1 MGQRHKVLETDNPT
15 AKFLYTIIK
24 QLDLK
29 SINWN
34 RVASD
39 LEISNG
45 HAARMRY
52 SRFRQQMDGT
62 SGVTRAKRK
71 SKKGK
76 TVEPQPEKQAVS
88 PMDLSMMP
96 KMEPMD
102 SSLHS
107 TPFFKSEPRIQ
118 GYPGMQEFANYP
130 PQSISDN
137 SIPSYLYLPQDFASR
152 GFQYASRMPSGLP
165 LVSSGTSS
173 MNPYGSP
180 DISTSYPYA
189 LTRGQ
194 AGFDTQDF
202 GMQLPLSSFGPTIS
216 WEPRPSSHEVLQI
229 VKLEEG
235 QSSKAGALD
244 LDDQFNKLPI
254 QPADRSMDDI
264 IDLPD
269 HHTQYP
275 IQRPAQSFTNPQ
287 INPTAH
293 HQAQSI
299 VDRYPD
305 HAQQQ
310 TQNTTDPHAQHPSQR
325 PAQNQNNRH
334 VDLSA
339 QLLAHQMADH
349 NPHLVQEQAEEIGDN
364 RVDTPDQRQTQPKAQ
379 NPAPSP
385 VKHSVDRSAQTP
397 DPRPVEISVP
407 ITSQQPL
414 LELAQPVQ
422 QPVQQHIQQTAQT
435 PDQNSTLKLA
445 QYPLQQPVQQP
456 VQTPTQEPARKPAQN
471 PAAQEIDDGQIDYPF
486 RYTVQ
491 QSAQN
496 AVGEPVDNLVDCRS
510 DESNYQPCQLTEQG
524 PTEQRAVVQLETT
537 QD

>member
-62 SGVTRAKRK
+62 TGVTRAKRK

-76 TVEPQPEKQAVS
+76 TVEPPPEMQAVS

-130 PQSISDN
+130 PQSMSDN
-137 SIPSYLYLPQDFASR
+137 SIQSCLYLPQDFASR

-165 LVSSGTSS
+165 LVSSGTSF
-173 MNPYGSP
+173 MNPYQSP
-180 DISTSYPYA
+180 EISTCYPYA
-189 LTRGQ
+189 LTTGQ
-194 AGFDTQDF
+194 AVFDTQDF

-216 WEPRPSSHEVLQI
+216 WEPRPSSHEGLQI

-244 LDDQFNKLPI
+244 PGDQFGKLPI
-254 QPADRSMDDI
+254 QPVDRSMDDV

-275 IQRPAQSFTNPQ
+275 IQHPAQSFTNRQ
-287 INPTAH
+287 VNPTAH
-293 HQAQSI
+293 HQVQRI
-299 VDRYPD
+299 VDRYLD

-310 TQNTTDPHAQHPSQR
+310 TQNTTDPHAQYPSHR
-325 PAQNQNNRH
+325 PAQNQNNGH
-334 VDLSA
+334 VDLPA
-339 QLLAHQMADH
+339 QLQAQQMADH
-349 NPHLVQEQAEEIGDN
+349 NPHLVQEQAEEIGGN
-364 RVDTPDQRQTQPKAQ
+364 RVDTPDQHQTQPMAQ

-385 VKHSVDRSAQTP
+385 VKHSVDRPAQQPVRTP
-397 DPRPVEISVP
+397 DQRAVEMSVP

-422 QPVQQHIQQTAQT
+422 QPVQQHIQQPAQT
-435 PDQNSTLKLA
+435 PDQNSTQKLA
-445 QYPLQQPVQQP
+445 QCPLQQPVQQP
-456 VQTPTQEPARKPAQN
+456 VQTPTQEAAQNPAQN
-471 PAAQEIDDGQIDYPF
+471 PAQEIVDEQIENPF

-496 AVGEPVDNLVDCRS
+496 AQSRDRKNRGQSSNLR
-510 DESNYQPCQLTEQG
+510 QPKIEQ
-524 PTEQRAVVQLETT
+524 ASET
-537 QD
+537 QMRFKAQQI